1 MLRQEVLLEDVVL
14 VLGEAGFDIAARLLG
29 GRGCRRRGPARVH
42 GGAHSGNTGTAA
54 SGGRGVKGDECC
66 NKVVGVGAFG

>member
-1 MLRQEVLLEDVVL
+1 VLLEDVVL

-29 GRGCRRRGPARVH
+29 GRGCRRRGPARIH
-42 GGAHSGNTGTAA
+42 GGAHSGNTGRAA
-54 SGGRGVKGDECC
+54 SEGRSVKGDEGC